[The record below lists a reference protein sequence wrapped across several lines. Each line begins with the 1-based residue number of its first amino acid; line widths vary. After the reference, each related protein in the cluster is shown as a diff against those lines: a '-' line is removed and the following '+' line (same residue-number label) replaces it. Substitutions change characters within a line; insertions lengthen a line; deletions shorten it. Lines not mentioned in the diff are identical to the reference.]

1 MLQADSDE
9 MCHQFCVVYRS
20 HILQA
25 DSDEMYQSWISAMQQ
40 GIGAAI
46 QLSISEESS
55 SGCPSVGSTGGGI
68 GGTKDAGA
76 THSPSGSSVGDAV
89 EKALPEGQHKSRYS
103 IL

>member
-1 MLQADSDE
+1 MLQADADE
-9 MCHQFCVVYRS
+9 MYHQFCVVCRS

-55 SGCPSVGSTGGGI
+55 LGCPIVGSNGGGI

-76 THSPSGSSVGDAV
+76 THSPGGGSVGDAI
-89 EKALPEGQHKSRYS
+89 EKASPERQHKSRYN
-103 IL
+103 I

>member
-1 MLQADSDE
+1 MLQAGSNE
-9 MCHQFCVVYRS
+9 MYHQFCVVYRS

-55 SGCPSVGSTGGGI
+55 PGCPSVGSTGAGI

-76 THSPSGSSVGDAV
+76 TQSSSGSSVGDAV
-89 EKALPEGQHKSRYS
+89 EKASPEGQHKSRYR

>member
-1 MLQADSDE
+1 MLPADADE
-9 MCHQFCVVYRS
+9 MYHQCYIFFRS

-55 SGCPSVGSTGGGI
+55 LACPSVGSAGGGI
-68 GGTKDAGA
+68 GGTKDAG
-76 THSPSGSSVGDAV
+76 TSNSPSGSSVGDAV
-89 EKALPEGQHKSRYS
+89 EKPSPEGQRKNR
-103 IL
+103 